1 MTNEESKPFEI
12 KDSVTVEG
20 ITDEYVW
27 YHAKLLSDKM
37 SAWDNDFQ
45 KLVKVME
52 SRHKEHLEMVQTAL
66 HENRIL
72 RLKLQLKEKGDGKA
86 E

>member
-1 MTNEESKPFEI
+1 MTPEELNKFMTT
-12 KDSVTVEG
+12 DSVTVEG

-37 SAWDNDFQ
+37 RQWDHDFQ

-52 SRHKEHLEMVQTAL
+52 SRHKEHLQMVQNAL
-66 HENRIL
+66 NENRIL
-72 RLKLQLKEKGDGKA
+72 RLQLKEKQNETGK
-86 E
+86 

>member
-1 MTNEESKPFEI
+1 MKFEDYKDWVI

-20 ITDEYVW
+20 ITNEYVW
-27 YHAKLLSDKM
+27 YHAKILSAKM
-37 SAWDNDFQ
+37 SQWDNDFQ

-52 SRHKEHLEMVQTAL
+52 DRHQEHLRMLEDAL
-66 HENRIL
+66 QENRIL
-72 RLKLQLKEKGDGKA
+72 RIRLKEKTDGKT

>member
-1 MTNEESKPFEI
+1 MTPEEAKEFLI
-12 KDSVTVEG
+12 KDSITVEG

-27 YHAKLLSDKM
+27 YHAKLLSDRM
-37 SAWDNDFQ
+37 SQWDNDFQ

-52 SRHKEHLEMVQTAL
+52 SRHKEHLQMVQNAL
-66 HENRIL
+66 NENRIL
-72 RLKLQLKEKGDGKA
+72 RLQLKKQDNGKA

>member
-1 MTNEESKPFEI
+1 MIPEALKQYEI

-20 ITDEYVW
+20 ITNEYVW
-27 YHAKLLSDKM
+27 YHAKILSVKM
-37 SAWDNDFQ
+37 SQWDNDFQ

-52 SRHKEHLEMVQTAL
+52 DRHQEHLRMLEDAL
-66 HENRIL
+66 QENRIL
-72 RLKLQLKEKGDGKA
+72 RIRLKEKTDGKA

>member
-1 MTNEESKPFEI
+1 MTPEEPNKLMAT
-12 KDSVTVEG
+12 DSVTVEG

-27 YHAKLLSDKM
+27 YHAKILSDKM
-37 SAWDNDFQ
+37 SQWDHDFQ

-52 SRHKEHLEMVQTAL
+52 ARHKEHLQMVQTAL
-66 HENRIL
+66 NENRIL
-72 RLKLQLKEKGDGKA
+72 RLRLKEKEK

>member
-1 MTNEESKPFEI
+1 MTPEELNKFMTT
-12 KDSVTVEG
+12 DSITVEG

-37 SAWDNDFQ
+37 SQWDHDFQ

-52 SRHKEHLEMVQTAL
+52 SRHKEHLQMVQNAL
-66 HENRIL
+66 NENRIL
-72 RLKLQLKEKGDGKA
+72 RLQLKEKQNETGK
-86 E
+86 

>member
-1 MTNEESKPFEI
+1 MTPEEI
-12 KDSVTVEG
+12 KEFFVKDSITVEG

-27 YHAKLLSDKM
+27 YHAKLLSAKM

-52 SRHKEHLEMVQTAL
+52 SRHKEHLQMVQNAL
-66 HENRIL
+66 NENRIL
-72 RLKLQLKEKGDGKA
+72 RLQLKAKDEQIKNT
-86 E
+86 

>member
-1 MTNEESKPFEI
+1 MTPEEAKEFLI
-12 KDSVTVEG
+12 KDSITVEG

-37 SAWDNDFQ
+37 SQWDNDFQ

-52 SRHKEHLEMVQTAL
+52 SRHKEHLQMVQNAL
-66 HENRIL
+66 NENRIL
-72 RLKLQLKEKGDGKA
+72 RLQLKEKDK
-86 E
+86 

>member
-1 MTNEESKPFEI
+1 MKFEDYKDWVI

-20 ITDEYVW
+20 ITQEYVW
-27 YHAKLLSDKM
+27 YHAKILSAKM
-37 SAWDNDFQ
+37 SQWDNDFQ

-52 SRHKEHLEMVQTAL
+52 DRHQEHLRMLDDAL
-66 HENRIL
+66 QENRIL
-72 RLKLQLKEKGDGKA
+72 RIRLKEKTDGKA